1 MSSSVVRHDWA
12 LEDIE
17 AIYSSPIPDLV
28 FRAQSVHRAHH
39 RPDEVQGCMLLSIKT
54 GGCPEDC
61 AYCPQSAHYRTDVAR
76 TDLVGLDEL
85 TDAATKARDLG
96 ATRFCM
102 GAAWRDAP
110 RGPEFD
116 RVLEMV
122 RVVRG
127 LGMEACCTL
136 GMLTD
141 EQAGALAAAGLT
153 AYNHNLDTSPEFY
166 GRIITTRTYED
177 RLQTLERVRRSG
189 VTVCSGGIIGMGE
202 SRPVRCGLLRQLATL
217 DPHPES
223 VPINLL
229 VRVEGTPLGALPPED
244 PIELVR
250 TIATA
255 RILMPRS
262 IVRLSAGRL
271 SLTDEAQALCFV
283 AGANSVFLGEKL
295 LTTPNPGAN
304 HDERLLERL
313 GMRLTTAP
321 ALEKVGPAYDRAA
334 PGASPSFGSGDA
346 RIDFA

>member
-1 MSSSVVRHDWA
+1 LTITRHDWTLA
-12 LEDIE
+12 EIE
-17 AIYSSPIPDLV
+17 AIYTAALPDLV

-61 AYCPQSAHYRTDVAR
+61 AYCPQSAHYKTNVSRTE
-76 TDLVGLDEL
+76 LVSLDEL
-85 TDAATKARDLG
+85 TDAATQARAQG

-110 RGPEFD
+110 DGPEFD
-116 RVLEMV
+116 RVLDMV

-136 GMLTD
+136 GMLNQD
-141 EQAGALAAAGLT
+141 QADALAAAGLT

-166 GRIITTRTYED
+166 GRIITTRTYDE
-177 RLQTLERVRRSG
+177 RLATLECVRRAG

-202 SRPVRCGLLRQLATL
+202 DRRVRVGLLRQLSSL

-229 VRVEGTPLGALPPED
+229 VRVEGTPLGDLPPED

-262 IVRLSAGRL
+262 FVRLSAGRL
-271 SLTDEAQALCFV
+271 SLTDEAQALCFL
-283 AGANSVFLGEKL
+283 AGANSVFLGDKL
-295 LTTPNPGAN
+295 LTTPNPGST
-304 HDERLLERL
+304 HDERLLEKL
-313 GMRLTTAP
+313 GMRLTSPDLAN
-321 ALEKVGPAYDRAA
+321 VG
-334 PGASPSFGSGDA
+334 G
-346 RIDFA
+346 